1 MFVTSNDYIF
11 KRTIWNG
18 ISVIQEV
25 YSGYYLISKACTE
38 YGKLLSDWMR
48 NNKTI
53 SLLNIASKTLSLT
66 STAIEIHNTN
76 ELMGNHIGSLF
87 LKINNLHND
96 YKGYVHT
103 KQML

>member
-1 MFVTSNDYIF
+1 M
-11 KRTIWNG
+11 
-18 ISVIQEV
+18 

-76 ELMGNHIGSLF
+76 ELMGNHIDALF
-87 LKINNLHND
+87 VEITNVKYEHRGI
-96 YKGYVHT
+96 YVRT